1 MASDYIHWLTW
12 TTTTTNKQRK
22 TWTQIQVT
30 TYNQS
35 GTNFWSYF
43 YTEHVIQTGTGN
55 VWFTHL
61 PHHQMTLFFPVKLR
75 IRYIVTQKA
84 THLLYHSS
92 AGETVIGPCL
102 VGIFKTR
109 VKKDFWHHA
118 KMWTCNQEDDSNA
131 NQWWKPGGMMGRVG
145 VGGGGCKGKDN

>member
-1 MASDYIHWLTW
+1 MASEYIHWLTW

-61 PHHQMTLFFPVKLR
+61 PHHQRTLFFPVKLR

-118 KMWTCNQEDDSNA
+118 KMWTLQPRRWQQCQS
-131 NQWWKPGGMMGRVG
+131 MMKARWHDGK
-145 VGGGGCKGKDN
+145 GGGGCKGKDN